1 MPTPAPCRPYA
12 GRHPAL
18 SPSPTGRG
26 AAAPFAP
33 RGPACPH
40 APPCPAARRARRIF
54 SPVPRVAIAV
64 TRPREPSTA
73 GEDARGHVVF
83 QGRGEDGEGCRAV
96 ELGWWVPT
104 SLPLSAGGGRAI
116 SLSRKV
122 MMKVRESRD
131 NRQGW
136 RVGGSMG
143 LHLSVFV
150 LWHGWGLMP
159 AALGCPVPQ
168 HWSDRTLRDPHVHLF
183 LSAPS
188 LCLAS
193 EVPPPMAEETP

>member
-1 MPTPAPCRPYA
+1 MPTPALCRPYA

-18 SPSPTGRG
+18 SPSPAGRG

-33 RGPACPH
+33 CGPACPR

-54 SPVPRVAIAV
+54 SPVPRVVIAV

-73 GEDARGHVVF
+73 GEDAKGHVVS
-83 QGRGEDGEGCRAV
+83 QGRGEDGGGCRAV
-96 ELGWWVPT
+96 ELGWRVPT

-122 MMKVRESRD
+122 VVKVEESWD

-136 RVGGSMG
+136 LRNRHGMFCKRTQKLTSSAELAMEQLSSG
-143 LHLSVFV
+143 LIQNSLK
-150 LWHGWGLMP
+150 
-159 AALGCPVPQ
+159 Q
-168 HWSDRTLRDPHVHLF
+168 I
-183 LSAPS
+183 PS
-188 LCLAS
+188 S
-193 EVPPPMAEETP
+193 PWV